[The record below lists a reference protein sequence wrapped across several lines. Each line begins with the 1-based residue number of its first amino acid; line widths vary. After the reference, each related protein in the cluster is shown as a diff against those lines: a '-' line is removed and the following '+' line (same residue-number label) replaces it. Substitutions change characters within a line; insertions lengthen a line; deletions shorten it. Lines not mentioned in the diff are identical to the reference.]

1 MFDGWT
7 TIWDVIDRGGYVMWP
22 LIALLVLG
30 LTLSFERAWFWLW
43 TNRPGRLTRVL
54 DYSKQL
60 RRGRHERVGR
70 EALSDQTVYGRVA
83 LMVSEQVE
91 GSRAAAAVTE
101 AVEAQR
107 GRLERFMPTLSTI
120 ITAAPMLGILGT
132 VVGIIRSFRL
142 LSSETGADPRLVGM
156 GIAEALLTTAAGLV
170 IALVILFPYNAF
182 RAQMDRTL
190 GRLEMLAESG
200 EAAREPEVERA
211 STSE

>member
-7 TIWDVIDRGGYVMWP
+7 TIWDVIERGGVVMWP
-22 LIALLVLG
+22 LLVLLVLG
-30 LTLSFERAWFWLW
+30 LTLCFERAWFWLW
-43 TNRPGRLTRVL
+43 TNRPGRLARVL
-54 DYSKQL
+54 EFSKLL
-60 RRGRHERVGR
+60 RQGEH
-70 EALSDQTVYGRVA
+70 DQVKRQTIGDHSVYGRVA
-83 LMVSEQVE
+83 ATVSDQNH
-91 GSRAAAAVTE
+91 GRTTAAAVTE

-132 VVGIIRSFRL
+132 VIGIIRSFRL

-156 GIAEALLTTAAGLV
+156 GIAEALLTTAFGLV

-200 EAAREPEVERA
+200 ESDVTTRSPSAA
-211 STSE
+211 TSE